1 VILKRLTALCPAFAL
16 AFWPALV
23 ALPET
28 ARAQEA
34 LSQFTH
40 DPDMSR
46 AVSQA
51 RAQLDVVFSQLTD
64 GAGGLHPALN
74 LKASLPVNQHGVE
87 AEVIWVEG
95 LTLEDGVFTG
105 TLANSPAY
113 MPGYQL
119 GDHVRFTRSQIADW
133 SVLEA
138 DGRMY
143 GHYTTRVLIDRL
155 PREEADQ
162 IRDLISPQPMPEAWR

>member
-1 VILKRLTALCPAFAL
+1 
-16 AFWPALV
+16 
-23 ALPET
+23 
-28 ARAQEA
+28 
-34 LSQFTH
+34 
-40 DPDMSR
+40 
-46 AVSQA
+46 
-51 RAQLDVVFSQLTD
+51 
-64 GAGGLHPALN
+64 
-74 LKASLPVNQHGVE
+74 
-87 AEVIWVEG
+87 
-95 LTLEDGVFTG
+95 
-105 TLANSPAY
+105 